1 MKRVQ
6 RVKLFTGENADDI
19 ETAYNTWMDKK
30 YEERAKVPALSNTPF
45 EMRDP
50 CLTIRNYDGE
60 ETFALAIFYQEMLLE
75 PHEMGSDKGQ
85 GVGLASAFPSE
96 ARSSFRKGK

>member
-19 ETAYNTWMDKK
+19 ERKYNDWMD
-30 YEERAKVPALSNTPF
+30 AKHKEWSEIPALSSSKFTMYN
-45 EMRDP
+45 P

-60 ETFALAIFYQEMLLE
+60 ETFALAIFFEDMVLE
-75 PHEMGSDKGQ
+75 PSESGPDRGQ
-85 GVGLASAFPSE
+85 GVGIASAFPSE
-96 ARSSFRKGK
+96 ARRAFRGKK